1 MVLMEKTTNK
11 TKKSFPLWAK
21 ITSIVL
27 GAAVLLGV
35 CGLCLVKCADRSPL
49 DSPTGSYVTIAEDYN
64 EIYKVMH
71 RERRQ
76 SPLQIIFNGGM
87 VVEDTEMVVEESV
100 TSDSASFDSAAP
112 SASSGKTDSYS
123 QTNVQSA
130 GIDEADVTKTDG
142 KYIYIARGHNLTIV
156 DPKNMTE
163 LSNTI
168 IGLDGEKTTGFE
180 FYVSSN
186 RLTVVFD
193 IYTEGLSHTIV
204 SVYDISDPK
213 APELI
218 STLMQDGVYH
228 TSRMIGDHIYTISN
242 CYYFYYRYA
251 EKNSPETYIPTVVC
265 NGDEALIAP
274 DDISYFSNSYN
285 KSYAVITCVD
295 ISSPKN
301 YADTKAVLGGT
312 GEIYVSSGGNMLVA
326 STVGKT
332 EEKFFIDDKK
342 GAAVSYKDTTDTNL
356 ALYDLDG
363 SSINLVSSG
372 NVPGTLLN
380 QFSMD
385 EYDDHFRVVTTSS
398 ESTQTI
404 YTNGID
410 SYDYSS
416 SRSSGLYILDSKLNQ
431 TGFVDGLGED
441 ETVRSVRF
449 MGDICYF
456 VTFRQ
461 TDPLFAADLSDP
473 TSPKILSAL
482 KIPGFSSYLHPYDDG
497 LLFGIG
503 YDADVETGRLDSMK
517 LSMFDISDPADVSE
531 ICTKILEDQYSSE
544 ALHNHKAIIVDK
556 EHNLIAFPDEY
567 TGYLI
572 YGYSKSEGFYK
583 RAEIKLDHWS
593 SLLRGL
599 YIGDEFFVCSD
610 SHVIKCR
617 LDDFSEIEK
626 LELSDSGIHYY
637 DDMVYAV
644 E

>member
-1 MVLMEKTTNK
+1 MEKTTK
-11 TKKSFPLWAK
+11 KEKKSFPLWAK

-27 GAAVLLGV
+27 GASILLCV
-35 CGLCLVKCADRSPL
+35 CGICLVKCTERSPL

-64 EIYKVMH
+64 EIYKIMH

-100 TSDSASFDSAAP
+100 TSDSFDSAAP
-112 SASSGKTDSYS
+112 SVSSGKTDSYS

-156 DPKNMTE
+156 DPKTMTE

-193 IYTEGLSHTIV
+193 IYTEGLSHTVV

-213 APELI
+213 SPEPI

-242 CYYFYYRYA
+242 CHYFYYRYS

-265 NGDEALIAP
+265 NGDEDLIAP
-274 DDISYFSNSYN
+274 DDISYFSNSYK

-332 EEKFFIDDKK
+332 EEKFFVDDKK
-342 GAAVSYKDTTDTNL
+342 GAAVSYRDTTDTNL

-372 NVPGTLLN
+372 SVPGTLLN

-385 EYDDHFRVVTTSS
+385 EYDNHFRVVTTSS
-398 ESTQTI
+398 ENTQTI
-404 YTNGID
+404 YTNGMD

-449 MGDICYF
+449 MGDVCYF

-503 YDADVETGRLDSMK
+503 YDADEETGRLNSMK

-556 EHNLIAFPDEY
+556 EHNLIAFPGDN
-567 TGYLI
+567 TNYLI
-572 YGYSKSEGFYK
+572 YGYSESKGFYK
-583 RAEIKLDHWS
+583 RAEIDLGHWS
-593 SLLRGL
+593 TLLRGL

-610 SHVIKCR
+610 SHVIKWR
-617 LDDFSEIEK
+617 LDNFAEIER
-626 LELSDSGIHYY
+626 LELSDSGMHYY
-637 DDMVYAV
+637 DDIVYAV

>member
-1 MVLMEKTTNK
+1 MEKTTNK
-11 TKKSFPLWAK
+11 TKKGFPLWAK
-21 ITSIVL
+21 ITSVVL

-87 VVEDTEMVVEESV
+87 VVEDAEMVVEESV

-112 SASSGKTDSYS
+112 SVSSGKTDSYS

-130 GIDEADVTKTDG
+130 GVDEADVTKTDG

-186 RLTVVFD
+186 RLTAVFD

-637 DDMVYAV
+637 DDMVYDV

>member
-1 MVLMEKTTNK
+1 MEKTTNK
-11 TKKSFPLWAK
+11 IKKGFPLWAK

-27 GAAVLLGV
+27 GASVLLGV
-35 CGLCLVKCADRSPL
+35 CGLCLVKCADRLPL

-71 RERRQ
+71 RERKQ

-87 VVEDTEMVVEESV
+87 VVEDAEMVVEESV

-112 SASSGKTDSYS
+112 SAGAGKTDSYS

-130 GIDEADVTKTDG
+130 GVDEADVTKTDG

-156 DPKNMTE
+156 DPKAMTE

-218 STLMQDGVYH
+218 STLTQDGVYH

-295 ISSPKN
+295 ISSPEK

-363 SSINLVSSG
+363 SSIKLVSSG
-372 NVPGTLLN
+372 SVPGTLLN

-404 YTNGID
+404 YTSGID

-610 SHVIKCR
+610 SHIIKCS
-617 LDDFSEIEK
+617 LDDFAEIEK
-626 LELSDSGIHYY
+626 LELSDAGIHYY
-637 DDMVYAV
+637 TWFMP
-644 E
+644 